1 MRRLEGRR
9 ILVTGASSGIGRAVA
24 QRCASEGARVLASGR
39 SAAELARTAD
49 GFEGIVTFAC
59 DLTDEGSA
67 EACVGA
73 CVAKLGGIDGLMHAA
88 GIVRR
93 GEDVRDTGDAELAA
107 FLDVNLSAAFRI
119 AREAIRALRA
129 AADPGSLVLTTSQLA
144 HVGAPGYASYCAAKG
159 GVSALVRALAI
170 DVGPHG
176 IRVNALAPG
185 LTRTPMAYVDRDDF
199 DGSAPALAAL
209 HPLRRIGEAEDMAGP
224 STFLLSD
231 DSAWM
236 TGQTLTVDGGYT
248 AQ

>member
-24 QRCASEGARVLASGR
+24 QRCASEGARVLATGR
-39 SAAELARTAD
+39 SADELAVTAAAH
-49 GFEGIVTFAC
+49 EGIATFAA
-59 DLTDEGSA
+59 DLTHEGAA

-73 CVAKLGGIDGLMHAA
+73 CIEQLGGLDGVMHAA
-88 GIVRR
+88 GVVRR
-93 GEDVRDTGDAELAA
+93 GEDVRETDDAQLAA
-107 FLDVNLSAAFRI
+107 FLDVNLSAAFRV

-129 AADPGSLVLTTSQLA
+129 AGTPGSIVLTTSQLA

-159 GVSALVRALAI
+159 GVAALVRALAI

-185 LTRTPMAYVDRDDF
+185 LTHTPMAYIDRDDF
-199 DGSAPALAAL
+199 DCSVAARAQL

-224 STFLLSD
+224 SAFLLSD
-231 DSAWM
+231 DSSWM
-236 TGQTLTVDGGYT
+236 TGQTLPIDGGYT

>member
-24 QRCASEGARVLASGR
+24 QRCASEGARVLATGR
-39 SAAELARTAD
+39 SAAELERTAAGSD
-49 GFEGIVTFAC
+49 GIVTFAC
-59 DLTDEGSA
+59 DLAEEGSA

-73 CVAKLGGIDGLMHAA
+73 CVERLGGIDGLLHAA
-88 GIVRR
+88 GVVRR
-93 GEDVRDTGDAELAA
+93 GEDVRETSDAQLAA
-107 FLDVNLSAAFRI
+107 FLDLNLSAAFRV
-119 AREAIRALRA
+119 ARETIRALRA
-129 AADPGSLVLTTSQLA
+129 AGAPGSLVLTTSQLA

-199 DGSAPALAAL
+199 DGSEQTFAAL

-224 STFLLSD
+224 SAFLLSD

-236 TGQTLTVDGGYT
+236 TGQTLTIDGGYT